1 MKTYRFKLY
10 NSKRNKRLHRQ
21 IDLACEIYNHCIAL
35 HRRYYRMY
43 KKYIHVYALQK
54 HLTKLK
60 RLPKYEHWRN
70 LNSQAIQNV
79 TERID
84 RAYKLF
90 FQNLKKNIRT
100 SPPGF
105 RKRHKYK
112 SFTLK
117 QTGYKLLEGNRV
129 LIGKT
134 VYKYFKSRKIDGNV
148 KLLTVKRDPLGDVY
162 LFFITDAVES
172 REAPRTGKIVGFDF
186 GLRTFLTASNREDIE
201 SPLFFRQ
208 NQNLIR
214 KTHRNVSQKIK
225 GSKNRR
231 KAIDNLNRAYRK
243 TTNQRE
249 DFHWKLA
256 NELTDT
262 YDVMCFETLN
272 IKAMQRLWGRKI
284 SDLSLSSFLL
294 KLKYL
299 ASAKGKTL
307 VFINRFEPSSKTC
320 SICGYIY
327 QDLELRERSWL
338 CPKCSTEHDRD
349 RNASYNILRVGTT
362 TLGLGNVSPVEILAV
377 SA

>member
-10 NSKRNKRLHRQ
+10 SSKKNKRLHRQ
-21 IDLACEIYNHCIAL
+21 IDLASQIYNHCIAL

-43 KKYIHVYALQK
+43 KKHIHIYALQK
-54 HLTKLK
+54 HITKLK
-60 RLPKYEHWRN
+60 QLPKYNHWYN
-70 LNSQAIQNV
+70 LNSNSIQNI

-90 FQNLKKNIRT
+90 FRNLKKNIRT

-105 RKRHKYK
+105 KKRLKYK

-117 QTGYKLLEGNRV
+117 QSGYKLLEGNRV

-134 VYKYFKSRKIDGNV
+134 VYKYFKSREIDGNI
-148 KLLTVKRDPLGDVY
+148 KLLTVKRDSLGDIY
-162 LFFITDAVES
+162 LFFITDTIES
-172 REAPRTGKIVGFDF
+172 RETPRTGEIVGFDF
-186 GLRTFLTASNREDIE
+186 GLKTFLTASNGEDIE
-201 SPLFFRQ
+201 SPLFFIQ
-208 NQNLIR
+208 NQNVIR
-214 KTHRNVSQKIK
+214 KAHQNVSSKVK

-256 NELTDT
+256 NELTDR

-272 IKAMQRLWGRKI
+272 IKAMQCLWGKKI
-284 SDLSLSSFLL
+284 SDLSFSSFIL
-294 KLKYL
+294 KLKYIS
-299 ASAKGKTL
+299 SAKGKTL

-327 QDLELRERSWL
+327 QDLELSERSWQ
-338 CPKCSTEHDRD
+338 CPECNTQHDRD
-349 RNASYNILRVGTT
+349 RNASYNILRVGAT
-362 TLGLGNVSPVEILAV
+362 TLGLGDVSPVT
-377 SA
+377 SAISA